1 MLHPNQFRVNEAWIA
16 FKLNDAPLATESDGD
31 FNLIALM
38 DAASCFILS
47 TAPVL
52 ASLAEPSRLDAKQL
66 LEKGRSQGKQWP
78 ERLILPRELVASHLL
93 SEAELQGVIVERVA
107 EIDLEVFIGEAR
119 ASFREHLGG
128 GSIH

>member
-31 FNLIALM
+31 FNLVALM

-52 ASLAEPSRLDAKQL
+52 VSLAEPSRLDAKQL
-66 LEKGRSQGKQWP
+66 LEKGRAQGKQWP
-78 ERLILPRELVASHLL
+78 EKLILPRELVASHLL
-93 SEAELQGVIVERVA
+93 SEAGLQGVIVERVA

-119 ASFREHLGG
+119 ASFREHFGG
-128 GSIH
+128 GSTH

>member
-52 ASLAEPSRLDAKQL
+52 ASLAEPSRLDAKEL
-66 LEKGRSQGKQWP
+66 LEKGRSQGQQWP
-78 ERLILPRELVASHLL
+78 ERLIFPRELFASHLL
-93 SEAELQGVIVERVA
+93 SEAKLQGVIVERVA
-107 EIDLEVFIGEAR
+107 EIDLEIFIGEAR
-119 ASFREHLGG
+119 ASFREHFGG
-128 GSIH
+128 GSTH